1 MAVTDAKSLN
11 ALGLMY
17 GGQTAP
23 QWQVM
28 KLALLQQIL
37 SAINP
42 MAATDPT
49 SLLAA
54 GNQYC
59 NFDPT
64 SRQVMELALLGQIA
78 NSTFP
83 PGGVGFV
90 FRGTTAQRNA
100 TTPAQSTAIWIL
112 TDSFP
117 PNQLSIW
124 TGSAWI

>member
-37 SAINP
+37 LAVKP

-49 SLLAA
+49 SLLSA

-64 SRQVMELALLGQIA
+64 SRQVMELALLAQLVNAFGA
-78 NSTFP
+78 GNAP
-83 PGGVGFV
+83 GFV
-90 FRGTTAQRNA
+90 FEGTTAQRNA
-100 TTPAQSTAIWIL
+100 FAPSQSSGIWIL

-117 PNQLSIW
+117 PYQLSVW
-124 TGSAWI
+124 NGSAWI